1 MARSCSLRPCRLE
14 LNRPT
19 TSPSPRTPRQGSSQR
34 DTGEEAEKV
43 WTNDEIGSVKGTVSV
58 VGDNKSSSS
67 SSSSSADSHLVS
79 TTNGSSA
86 DARRKQIADYR
97 DRIKDYQ
104 DQIDAIDK
112 RISQLKDFKA
122 ENSTPTGGIN
132 PTQGYNMVPVEDQV
146 KQLDDQKKRLQA
158 KLTTP
163 KAKLVKTESNPVICA
178 SHSVATFRYL
188 SSHTRVQSAH

>member
-1 MARSCSLRPCRLE
+1 MTRSAPSKAP
-14 LNRPT
+14 
-19 TSPSPRTPRQGSSQR
+19 SPSS
-34 DTGEEAEKV
+34 AI
-43 WTNDEIGSVKGTVSV
+43 TNP
-58 VGDNKSSSS
+58 SSSS
-67 SSSSSADSHLVS
+67 TSSDRFASRLYHQRR
-79 TTNGSSA
+79 SA
-86 DARRKQIADYR
+86 DARQKQIANYR

-158 KLTTP
+158 KLDD
-163 KAKLVKTESNPVICA
+163 TESEARKNGIE
-178 SHSVATFRYL
+178 SGDLR
-188 SSHTRVQSAH
+188 

>member
-1 MARSCSLRPCRLE
+1 MKFLAASFGSFLLLTALPARAQ
-14 LNRPT
+14 
-19 TSPSPRTPRQGSSQR
+19 SPDAAAKPADSPAKAPASATP
-34 DTGEEAEKV
+34 EKKPKKV

-86 DARRKQIADYR
+86 DARQKQIADYR

-112 RISQLKDFKA
+112 RISQLKGFKA

-146 KQLDDQKKRLQA
+146 KQLDDEKKRLQA
-158 KLTTP
+158 KLDD
-163 KAKLVKTESNPVICA
+163 TESEARKNGIEPGDL
-178 SHSVATFRYL
+178 R
-188 SSHTRVQSAH
+188 

>member
-1 MARSCSLRPCRLE
+1 MKFLAASLGSFLLLTALPARAQ
-14 LNRPT
+14 
-19 TSPSPRTPRQGSSQR
+19 SPDAASKPADSPAKAPASATP
-34 DTGEEAEKV
+34 EKKPKKV

-58 VGDNKSSSS
+58 VGENNSSSS
-67 SSSSSADSHLVS
+67 SSSSPDSHLAF

-86 DARRKQIADYR
+86 DARQKQIADYR

-104 DQIDAIDK
+104 NQIDAIDK

-146 KQLDDQKKRLQA
+146 KQLDDEKKRLQA
-158 KLTTP
+158 KLDD
-163 KAKLVKTESNPVICA
+163 TESEARKNGIEPGDL
-178 SHSVATFRYL
+178 R
-188 SSHTRVQSAH
+188 